1 MKADV
6 DRVEEINR
14 YKLGSRLYRWTVEDV
29 KRMVIEAG
37 FASVVAETDR
47 AYAGQAMI
55 VCARK

>member
-1 MKADV
+1 V

-14 YKLGSRLYRWTVEDV
+14 YKLGSRLYQWTIEDV
-29 KRMVIEAG
+29 KRMVTEVG